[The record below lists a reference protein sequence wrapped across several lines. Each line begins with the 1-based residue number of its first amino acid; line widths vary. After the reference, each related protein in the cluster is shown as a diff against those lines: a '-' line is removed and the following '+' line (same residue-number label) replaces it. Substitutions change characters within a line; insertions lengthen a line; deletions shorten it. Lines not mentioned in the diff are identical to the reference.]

1 MSAKRSTS
9 KTFLSNEVFQGDTSF
24 TPKERFMT
32 SAKVVQED
40 QANKYS
46 GMSAE
51 RYGKGCKP

>member
-9 KTFLSNEVFQGDTSF
+9 KTFLSNEVFHGDTS
-24 TPKERFMT
+24 FMT

-51 RYGKGCKP
+51 RYGKGGKP